1 VVNLTKGKAAQLRQ
15 QEKTKLVKAFLKDMR
30 DAGIVDNAN
39 RVIDKD
45 RYAKEW
51 SKTKIE
57 IDDKVSKLS

>member
-1 VVNLTKGKAAQLRQ
+1 
-15 QEKTKLVKAFLKDMR
+15 MR

-45 RYAKEW
+45 KYAKEW